1 MRGFAQ
7 EEDRMRFYNRQHRYY
22 CGIDLHVKTMYVCIL
37 DAAGQVRVHRTLQ
50 STPEAFLETVAPY
63 RDDLVVAAECMFT
76 WYWLADVCAAE
87 GIAVELGHALAMK
100 AIHGGKA
107 KNDKIDS
114 HKIAVLLRGGMLP
127 QADVYPVGMRATRD
141 LLRRRLH
148 LVRKRGQLLTHIQNT
163 RAQYN
168 LPAFEKRLAYPGN
181 RDGVVEHFPDP
192 SVRKSIEVDVALI
205 DQYATLVNDLELT
218 IVREAKRHDADAFH
232 RRRSVP
238 GIGKVLA
245 LTILYEIHDVTRFD
259 RVQECASYARLV
271 KCVHQSAGKK
281 LGTGGAKM
289 GNVHLKWAFSEA
301 AVLFLRHTQDGKKLL
316 AAIEK
321 KHGKGKALSILAHKI
336 GRAVFYMLSRGTV
349 FWMEKFLA
357 A

>member
-1 MRGFAQ
+1 
-7 EEDRMRFYNRQHRYY
+7 
-22 CGIDLHVKTMYVCIL
+22 
-37 DAAGQVRVHRTLQ
+37 
-50 STPEAFLETVAPY
+50 
-63 RDDLVVAAECMFT
+63 MFT
-76 WYWLADVCAAE
+76 WYWLADLCAAE
-87 GIAVELGHALAMK
+87 GITFVLGHALAMK

-114 HKIAVLLRGGMLP
+114 HKIAVVLRGGMLP
-127 QADVYPVGMRATRD
+127 QAYVYPAGMRSTRD
-141 LLRRRLH
+141 LIRRRLH
-148 LVRKRGQLLTHIQNT
+148 LGRKRGQLLAHIQNT

-168 LPAFEKRLAYPGN
+168 LPVFGRKLAYRAN

-192 SVRKSIEVDVALI
+192 SVQKSIEVDVALI
-205 DQYATLVNDLELT
+205 DQYDALVNDLELT

-232 RRRSVP
+232 RLRSVP

-245 LTILYEIHDVTRFD
+245 LTILYEIHDITRFD
-259 RVQECASYARLV
+259 RVQEFASYARLI
-271 KCVHQSAGKK
+271 KWTKESGGKK

-301 AVLFLRHTQDGKKLL
+301 AVTFLRHNRDGQKMRARL
-316 AAIEK
+316 EK

-349 FWMEKFLA
+349 CSMETFLA

>member
-1 MRGFAQ
+1 
-7 EEDRMRFYNRQHRYY
+7 MRFYNRQHRHY

-37 DAAGQVRVHRTLQ
+37 DAAGQVLVHRNVT
-50 STPEAFLETVAPY
+50 SSPEAFLEMVAPY

-87 GIAVELGHALAMK
+87 GIVFVLGHALAMK

-107 KNDKIDS
+107 KHDKLDS
-114 HKIAVLLRGGMLP
+114 HKIAVLLRGGLLP
-127 QADVYPVGMRATRD
+127 QAYVYPALMRATRD

-148 LVRKRGQLLTHIQNT
+148 LVRKRGQLLAHIQNT

-168 LPAFEKRLAYPGN
+168 LVAFERRLAYPAN
-181 RDGVVEHFPDP
+181 REGVADRFSDP
-192 SVRKSIEVDVALI
+192 SVRKSIDVDLALVDTYDGLI
-205 DQYATLVNDLELT
+205 TDLKLT

-232 RRRSVP
+232 RLRSVP
-238 GIGKVLA
+238 GIGKILA
-245 LTILYEIHDVTRFD
+245 LTILYEIHDITRFD
-259 RVQECASYARLV
+259 RVQEFASYARLV

-301 AVLFLRHTQDGKKLL
+301 AVLFLRHTKDGKKLL
-316 AAIEK
+316 AGIAK

-349 FWMEKFLA
+349 FSIEKFLA